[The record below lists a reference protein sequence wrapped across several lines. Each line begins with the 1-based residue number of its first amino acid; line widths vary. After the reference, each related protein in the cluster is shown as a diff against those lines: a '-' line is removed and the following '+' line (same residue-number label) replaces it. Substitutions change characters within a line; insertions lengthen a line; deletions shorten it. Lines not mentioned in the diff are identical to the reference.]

1 MPFNLSGV
9 FERIYDWTD
18 DRDNEIEIDAD
29 RADAEDDG
37 FAAAINAIVSGTQGS
52 LDGAVDAPTVRFHG
66 DADSGLFLESDGVIG
81 LSIAGT
87 KEIEFKA
94 GVVNVI
100 NELQIAGTSVS
111 ALSRPSRVA
120 DGAISVGDVLAR
132 QADGTVKAITTVSGG
147 AETGANA
154 VFNAGDSHPYSQCI
168 AHDPTT
174 GKFLICYRDVAN
186 SSYGTAVV
194 ATVTGTAVSFGTPV
208 VFEAAS
214 VQHIS
219 VEFDPDNEKF
229 LIVYSDGGNSLYV
242 TAIVCTV
249 SGTTPSFGSAVAH
262 AVAGY
267 RTSLTYDTANN
278 KFLCVYG
285 NASARPQGVVIS
297 ISGTVPSFG
306 TAVQATASFG
316 DDFGTLYD
324 ATTGKHIATLG
335 KSSGAPLVGIVGTIS
350 GTSISWGSEQ
360 TIVASQ
366 DGYNESGW
374 TAGPDSNG
382 KYLTVW
388 EDGNDSSN
396 AYMVAWSIAG
406 STITAGTALEFND
419 SASVVK
425 ACMYLPDD
433 DEFWVLFT
441 DGDNSSYLT
450 STTITISGTV
460 PSASAFTVVRSANP
474 TTYFA
479 AHFDPTSGVA
489 LVAYRDVANSNYG
502 TAFAHTPSSITT
514 NADKW
519 FAIASSDAADEE
531 NVQLWTVGGVASG
544 LTGLTYDET
553 YYVDIDGTLTTSV
566 TAYGEIGIALSATE
580 LFITKAG
587 A

>member
-1 MPFNLSGV
+1 MPFNPSGV
-9 FERIYDWTD
+9 FERVHDWTD
-18 DRDNEIEIDAD
+18 DRDNEIKIDAD

-154 VFNAGDSHPYSQCI
+154 VFNAGSSHVFVDGI
-168 AHDPTT
+168 ASDPNT
-174 GKFLICYRDVAN
+174 GKFLITYRDLAN
-186 SSYGTAVV
+186 SNYGTAVV
-194 ATVTGTAVSFGTPV
+194 ATVTGTAISFGTPV
-208 VFEAAS
+208 VFEAANTNYT
-214 VQHIS
+214 S
-219 VEFDPDNEKF
+219 VEFDPVNEKF
-229 LIVYSDGGNSLYV
+229 LIVYSDAGNSSYV

-249 SGTTPSFGSAVAH
+249 TGTTPSFGTPVVHS
-262 AVAGY
+262 VAGY
-267 RTSLTYDTANN
+267 RTSLSYDVANA

-285 NASARPQGVVIS
+285 SASATSQGVVIS
-297 ISGTVPSFG
+297 ISGTTPSFG
-306 TAVQATASFG
+306 TAVQASANSG
-316 DDFGTLYD
+316 DDFGTVYN
-324 ATTGKHIATLG
+324 AATGKHIAILG
-335 KSSGAPLVGIVGTIS
+335 RSSGVFGIVGTIS

-360 TIVASQ
+360 TIASGV
-366 DGYNESGW
+366 DGYQESGW

-388 EDGNDSSN
+388 ENGNDSSN
-396 AYMVAWSIAG
+396 AYMVVWSIAG

-425 ACMYLPDD
+425 ACVYFPDD

-450 STTITISGTV
+450 STTITITGTV

-479 AHFDPTSGVA
+479 AHFDVTSGVA
-489 LVAYRDVANSNYG
+489 LVAYRDVANSDYG

-531 NVQLWTVGGVASG
+531 SVQLWTVGGIASG